1 MRLPPRESSQ
11 LNVVKLF
18 FLTVEIIR
26 SLCTLVVFCG
36 PSGLLMLLSWIVI
49 LGFQPNDGLL
59 APSVFLNLILRVP
72 ASSERV
78 TKYKLNTWN
87 GVMILYLL
95 QLVHKC
101 V

>member
-49 LGFQPNDGLL
+49 LGFQPNDDLL
-59 APSVFLNLILRVP
+59 ASP